1 VRGVSASPKRF
12 GRPRDEDA
20 DEKILEAALA
30 RLVRSGYERLR
41 VDDVAADAGAGR

>member
-1 VRGVSASPKRF
+1 VSASPKRF

-30 RLVRSGYERLR
+30 RLVRSGNERLR